1 MGRDASCWEAIESA
15 RETFIRIAEEIK
27 VYLEKYSDPVPQQ
40 VTWTIYMIGRTRETA
55 EPTIIFCCRD
65 SDCRKQVRKTV
76 EGSKILDKYPGVR
89 VGDASR
95 PPDFDQLVQLAHE
108 SFHTGPDNNQNAS
121 CKLDG
126 SNVLVYKA
134 PSTNI
139 VLDKRIYIH
148 SPGQKNAMRKATAG
162 GILRSG
168 DTYFYLT
175 AGHPFEPVL
184 DTPENADEGF
194 EFDIGQES
202 DSEDEV
208 FTEATSRGSLT
219 PDFDECSGSD
229 DNTLFAN
236 TPNDRLPPTNVD
248 TMQIIG
254 KGKLEA
260 SIWSTNISG
269 TADERPTAE
278 FTVVGHKVEADND
291 PSPLS
296 LDYALVK
303 ITVRFISKLRK
314 YPYFLDLFN
323 GVSLDPTPIFLWPDE
338 VVPAATRNTPVL
350 ALTCSA
356 DPLRGIISGTPTYSN
371 RPGSSKFQELWTARF
386 DGKLADGDCGTWVI
400 DAVTGNLFGHIVA
413 GSPDS
418 GVAYIVPA
426 FRVFEDARARFGLEL
441 ELSIKQA
448 FSEPPKKPQVI
459 AESSTPAGIIPPAT
473 DDKSMIDDDSMD
485 YEFMIDTVQML
496 DAVKVKEDNV
506 EEFGMK
512 GVKSERV
519 KMEEDGNDSYPDLP
533 RSSEK
538 AIKRPKNRQPELN
551 IKVPL
556 PTNVPRSRPQGPQ
569 LSLPGTHYRSS
580 SHERRSHA
588 DLLDV
593 AEKRE
598 KAVAS
603 GTNSLQTRLS
613 VAQRDQWHLQD
624 LRTEHEELVNEHD
637 ECIHLRAQLEM
648 QAIQVRD
655 LKDMLADMENT
666 AEKLARGNREL
677 EEKAWLNRETY
688 EQKSREVEV
697 LRLKL
702 EDKDNEIRAIV
713 EQRVQE
719 VKALRLEPVESNKM
733 IQARAEQRAQEVRL
747 ELVERD
753 KMIQAR
759 DEQMAEVEVLRLMVV
774 ERDKEIQARDEM
786 IRLAET
792 RVAEKNSEIVSL
804 TNFLRTQ
811 GFRVE

>member
-27 VYLEKYSDPVPQQ
+27 IYLEKYSDPVPQQ

-89 VGDASR
+89 VGDASQ
-95 PPDFDQLVQLAHE
+95 PPDFDQLVQLARE
-108 SFHTGPDNNQNAS
+108 SFHSGPDNNLNVG
-121 CKLDG
+121 CELDG

-134 PSTNI
+134 QSTNI

-148 SPGQKNAMRKATAG
+148 TPGQKNAMRKATAG

-168 DTYFYLT
+168 DTCFYLT

-184 DTPENADEGF
+184 DTSENADEGF

-219 PDFDECSGSD
+219 PDFDECSSSD
-229 DNTLFAN
+229 DNTLSVN
-236 TPNDRLPPTNVD
+236 TLDDGLPRINVD
-248 TMQIIG
+248 STQIIG
-254 KGKLEA
+254 KGKLED

-269 TADERPTAE
+269 TADGRPTAE
-278 FTVVGHKVEADND
+278 FTVVGHKVESDND
-291 PSPLS
+291 PSPLC

-303 ITVRFISKLRK
+303 INDRFISSSSK
-314 YPYFLDLFN
+314 PSYFLDLFN
-323 GVSLDPTPIFLWPDE
+323 RVSLDSKAIYLWPDE
-338 VVPAATRNTPVL
+338 VSAAATQNTAVL

-356 DPLRGIISGTPTYSN
+356 GLLRGTISGTPTYSN

-386 DGKLADGDCGTWVI
+386 DGKLADGDCGSWVI

-426 FRVFEDARARFGLEL
+426 FRVFEDARTRFGLEL

-459 AESSTPAGIIPPAT
+459 AESSTPAGIILPMT

-485 YEFMIDTVQML
+485 YEFMTDTVQML
-496 DAVKVKEDNV
+496 DVSKVKEDNV

-512 GVKSERV
+512 GVKPERV
-519 KMEEDGNDSYPDLP
+519 KMKQGGNDLYSVLP
-533 RSSEK
+533 RSLEMK
-538 AIKRPKNRQPELN
+538 ATTDKPKIKQPESN
-551 IKVPL
+551 IKVPSS
-556 PTNVPRSRPQGPQ
+556 TNVTRSRPQGQQ

-580 SHERRSHA
+580 SHGRRSHA
-588 DLLDV
+588 DLLEE

-598 KAVAS
+598 KALTAEVH
-603 GTNSLQTRLS
+603 SLQTRLS
-613 VAQRDQWHLQD
+613 VAQRDQWHLQN
-624 LRTEHEELVNEHD
+624 LRTEHQKLVNEHY
-637 ECIHLRAQLEM
+637 ECRHLRAQLEG
-648 QAIQVRD
+648 QAKEVRRVET
-655 LKDMLADMENT
+655 MLADERDRLEGLT
-666 AEKLARGNREL
+666 LKTEKL
-677 EEKAWLNRETY
+677 EEKVRRQKGRDSEGIREAY
-688 EQKSREVEV
+688 EQKALEVE
-697 LRLKL
+697 
-702 EDKDNEIRAIV
+702 
-713 EQRVQE
+713 
-719 VKALRLEPVESNKM
+719 ALR
-733 IQARAEQRAQEVRL
+733 QR
-747 ELVERD
+747 LVER
-753 KMIQAR
+753 
-759 DEQMAEVEVLRLMVV
+759 EET
-774 ERDKEIQARDEM
+774 

-792 RVAEKNSEIVSL
+792 RIAEKNSMITYL
-804 TNFLRTQ
+804 KNFLSTH